1 MTDTNLQLTSTITED
16 NKLDL
21 ALREI
26 EIPPTWRKPG
36 RYPDGSCP
44 TQLL

>member
-21 ALREI
+21 ALSEI
-26 EIPPTWRKPG
+26 EIPPT
-36 RYPDGSCP
+36 
-44 TQLL
+44 